1 MKLVLTTPWSP
12 GMNDP
17 NKTYS
22 TVYITQMTDNP
33 AAGNFQFIYE
43 AGEFVTVTDASG
55 ATATVWQKGPGM
67 ISQYAQVTGP
77 DYVAATKASALN
89 STDSAYQAIRRILYT
104 KLINNGLAG
113 TITDS

>member
-17 NKTYS
+17 GKTYT

-43 AGEFVTVTDASG
+43 AGEFVTLTDVNGNTVS
-55 ATATVWQKGPGM
+55 VWQKGPGM
-67 ISQYAQVTGP
+67 ISQYAQVSGA
-77 DYVAATKASALN
+77 DYVAATKATALN
-89 STDSAYQAIRRILYT
+89 VADSAYQSIRRILYA
-104 KLINNGLAG
+104 KLIAGGLAG